1 MPPPPSAYAGIPVN
15 SAAYAVPVAPPP
27 PVYDPH
33 APSAALQF
41 EVPSFD
47 PDDRQFDD
55 ETHFADLSAPPISLD
70 SSRSE
75 YRAWWSMY

>member
-1 MPPPPSAYAGIPVN
+1 MPPPPSAYAGIPVT

-41 EVPSFD
+41 EVSGFD

-55 ETHFADLSAPPISLD
+55 ETHFADPSAPPISLD
-70 SSRSE
+70 SSRLE
-75 YRAWWSMY
+75 YRVWRSMY